1 MIYLIL
7 PAYNEERNLV
17 KLFKKIN
24 NLIIVKKIIVI
35 LVDDCSSDNTKKF
48 KSYKYK
54 YKFKLIY
61 KRHEK
66 NMGLSLALETGFN
79 LVKDKAK
86 KKDFI
91 ITMDSDN
98 THPIKIIPKMLE
110 IMKKNNPDI
119 VIASR
124 FLSTS
129 KVNGL
134 SFFRKFLSIIAKYIF
149 SYSFPHKNLK
159 EYTCNFRVYRT
170 HLIKKLMK
178 NKKFF
183 KNEDFNIA
191 AKILLSLIRGNKDLK
206 IFEYPLI
213 LNYHYK
219 IGSSKMKISRNIFL
233 TLKLILLKKF

>member
-7 PAYNEERNLV
+7 PSYNEERNLV

-24 NLIIVKKIIVI
+24 NLPIVKKIIVI
-35 LVDDCSSDNTKKF
+35 LIDDCSSDNTKKF
-48 KSYKYK
+48 KIHK

-61 KRHEK
+61 KRHSK
-66 NMGLSLALETGFN
+66 NMGLSLALESGFN

-110 IMKKNNPDI
+110 TMKKNNPDI

-159 EYTCNFRVYRT
+159 EYTCNFRVYKT
-170 HLIKKLMK
+170 HLIKGLMK

-191 AKILLSLIRGNKDLK
+191 AKILLSLIRGNRDLK

-219 IGSSKMKISRNIFL
+219 IGSSKMSVLKNIYL
-233 TLKLILLKKF
+233 TLKLIILKKF

>member
-24 NLIIVKKIIVI
+24 NLIIVKEIIVI

-54 YKFKLIY
+54 FKLIY

-66 NMGLSLALETGFN
+66 NMGLSLALESGFN

-170 HLIKKLMK
+170 HLIKELMK

-219 IGSSKMKISRNIFL
+219 IGSSKMSVLKNIYL
-233 TLKLILLKKF
+233 TLKLIILKKF

>member
-24 NLIIVKKIIVI
+24 NLIIVKEIIVI

-54 YKFKLIY
+54 FKLIY

-66 NMGLSLALETGFN
+66 NMGLSLALESGFN
-79 LVKDKAK
+79 FVKDKAK

-170 HLIKKLMK
+170 HLIKELMK

-191 AKILLSLIRGNKDLK
+191 AKILLSLIRGNRDLK

-219 IGSSKMKISRNIFL
+219 IGSSKMSVLKNIYL
-233 TLKLILLKKF
+233 TVKLIILKKF